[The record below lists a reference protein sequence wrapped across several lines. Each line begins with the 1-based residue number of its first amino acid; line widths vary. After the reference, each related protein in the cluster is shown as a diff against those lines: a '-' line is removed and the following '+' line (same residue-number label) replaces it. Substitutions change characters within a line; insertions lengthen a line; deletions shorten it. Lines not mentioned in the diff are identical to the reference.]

1 MKRHLLFLLATLST
15 LIMPAA
21 QAADPVEGVN
31 YFRVRSPAL
40 IGEPVAGKVEV
51 TEVFNY
57 GCIHCFHFQPIVDAW
72 SKTPAARKAQLR
84 YLPAAFNPLFTV
96 FARGFFVA
104 EDLAAVERTHNG
116 VYDLVWNQRFTV
128 QTLDGLA
135 DLYAK
140 LGIDKAEFLKT
151 ANSFSN
157 ETKSRQALQLIQRYD
172 VDGTPSVIV
181 AGKYRVTGE
190 SAGSTGKVFD
200 VVNWLVD
207 RELAAGKGKKT

>member
-1 MKRHLLFLLATLST
+1 MKRYLLC
-15 LIMPAA
+15 LIAALGVLVLPVA
-21 QAADPVEGVN
+21 QAADPAEGVN
-31 YFRVRSPAL
+31 YFKVKSPTL
-40 IGEPVAGKVEV
+40 IGESVAGKVEV

-57 GCIHCFHFQPIVDAW
+57 ACIHCFHFQPVVDAW

-84 YLPAAFNPLFTV
+84 YLPAAFNPLFAV

-104 EDLAAVERTHNG
+104 EDLGVVEKTHNG
-116 VYDLVWNQRFTV
+116 VYDLVWNQHVTV
-128 QTLDGLA
+128 QTIDGLA
-135 DLYAK
+135 DVYAK
-140 LGIDKAEFLKT
+140 LGVDKAEFLKA

-157 ETKSRQALQLIQRYD
+157 ETKSRQSLQLLQRYE

-190 SAGSTGKVFD
+190 SAGSAEKVFD

-207 RELAAGKGKKT
+207 KELAATKKN

>member
-1 MKRHLLFLLATLST
+1 MKRYLLCLIATLSV
-15 LIMPAA
+15 LVLPVA

-31 YFRVRSPAL
+31 YFRVRSPVL
-40 IGEPVAGKVEV
+40 IGEPLAGKVEV

-57 GCIHCFHFQPIVDAW
+57 ACIHCFHFQPVIDSW

-84 YLPAAFNPLFTV
+84 YLPAAFNPLFAV

-104 EDLAAVERTHNG
+104 EDLGIVEKTHNG
-116 VYDLVWNQRFTV
+116 VYDQVWNQHVTV
-128 QTLDGLA
+128 QTIDGLA

-140 LGIDKAEFLKT
+140 LGVDKTQFLKA

-190 SAGSTGKVFD
+190 SAGSAEKVFE

-207 RELAAGKGKKT
+207 KELAAAKKT